1 MQTNIKLIPVGIAQ
15 LINQH
20 ATLKVNN
27 MRSRT
32 KECHICKNQA
42 EAFFR
47 CRYADLKEWIFLCG
61 KCLTKVKTKHEN
73 TYQYGGTWKSK
84 KR

>member
-1 MQTNIKLIPVGIAQ
+1 MQTSIKLIPVGIAQ
-15 LINQH
+15 LINKH
-20 ATLKVNN
+20 STLKVNN

-42 EAFFR
+42 EALFR

>member
-1 MQTNIKLIPVGIAQ
+1 MMMYHNGGTGTPSGTRNAPK
-15 LINQH
+15 
-20 ATLKVNN
+20 

-32 KECHICKNQA
+32 KECYICKVQA
-42 EAFFR
+42 EAFYR

-84 KR
+84 KQ